1 MHYSKQRQRA
11 QRRTSSYWYSVYL
24 LYWYKSTNTD
34 AARRLLQ
41 EGRLAEEIEILKS
54 NKERSQGISAM
65 AIENLN
71 RYKYTCF
78 ASIKVQILT
87 PEELRARKLGG
98 LEDENSMLKLKLSS
112 LTDELQN
119 YKQGFI
125 AIEEWKNKCAEMERE
140 NWKLKNDIEN
150 ATSYGRVEN
159 NKCAEM
165 ERENCKLKNEV
176 ENANSRERVEKNKCA
191 DMEHENGKLKNDLEN
206 VSRSMEERETDFQR
220 KEKDFLSL
228 LKDKDKEIF
237 WLR

>member
-11 QRRTSSYWYSVYL
+11 QRRTSRYWYSVYL

-54 NKERSQGISAM
+54 KKERSQGISAM
-65 AIENLN
+65 AIDNLN
-71 RYKYTCF
+71 RYKNTCF
-78 ASIKVQILT
+78 ASTKVQILT
-87 PEELRARKLGG
+87 PEELRSRKLGG

-119 YKQGFI
+119 YKQGFV

-150 ATSYGRVEN
+150 ATCYGRVEN

-165 ERENCKLKNEV
+165 EKENCKLKNDV

-191 DMEHENGKLKNDLEN
+191 EMEQENGKLKNELDN
-206 VSRSMEERETDFQR
+206 ASRSMGERESDFQQ
-220 KEKDFLSL
+220 KENEFLSL
-228 LKDKDKEIF
+228 LKDKEKEIF
-237 WLR
+237 SLR